1 MADAEPHY
9 RHCNQWEECGLDTA
23 SKRVSTNEA
32 LRRLAQ
38 KQVPPPAYKGP
49 RGNQETDKKAM
60 DYERARLEAI
70 LA

>member
-1 MADAEPHY
+1 MDP
-9 RHCNQWEECGLDTA
+9 A
-23 SKRVSTNEA
+23 SKRVSTDEA

-38 KQVPPPAYKGP
+38 KQVPPPAYRGP

-60 DYERARLEAI
+60 EYERARLEAI